1 MRAAGCAWND
11 IQDRDLDKLV
21 MRTKNRPIA
30 SGKLTIMEGIM
41 FIIFNSLI
49 GIVILIMLP
58 LKAII
63 IAIISIPLA
72 AIYPFTKRISYFPQI
87 WLGITFN
94 IGLLI
99 GYSTI
104 TKNYPPIEIFLMY
117 VGAIFWTIGYDTMYA
132 IQDYKDDIK
141 HNIKS
146 SAAKMKEHSGIFAAI
161 CYLFASIIFFIAIS
175 KNQSGFLPLTFVV
188 LTGIWQAYSS
198 LTTRISDTTKALKN
212 FQISSIS
219 GLVIWLAIVLDL
231 FIK

>member
-1 MRAAGCAWND
+1 MAKATPQKQGYASNNAPVGLFSLPRY
-11 IQDRDLDKLV
+11 
-21 MRTKNRPIA
+21 KN
-30 SGKLTIMEGIM
+30 S
-41 FIIFNSLI
+41 FNFLI
-49 GIVILIMLP
+49 GIVVLIMLP

-146 SAAKMKEHSGIFAAI
+146 SAAKMKEHSGIFASI
-161 CYLFASIIFFIAIS
+161 CYVFSSIIFFIAIS
-175 KNQSGFLPLTFVV
+175 INQSGFIPLTFVV

-198 LTTRISDTTKALKN
+198 LTTEISDTTKALKN
-212 FQISSIS
+212 FRISSIS